1 MKVYAIAI
9 IASIGTMHLPAAAQ
23 DQDTAVKAKNAAERL
38 NKMSAAEKA
47 KLNKT
52 PIKAGIYP
60 APKAPHYGPAYG
72 SIIFVDTDPGETI
85 GGTLIMKPAIDAKG
99 DRVNEIKEGIT
110 TYMVHWGLEVGSP
123 GIDDDKGNGDLGGDC
138 MGFRDTGH
146 VVATPASE
154 VGDVMQ
160 WEIPQGTVVP
170 EGAVYFV
177 GHTLYGK
184 IHNLGKCTQTPIN
197 NIIR

>member
-1 MKVYAIAI
+1 MKFFAIAI
-9 IASIGTMHLPAAAQ
+9 ATSIVAAHLSASAQ
-23 DQDTAVKAKNAAERL
+23 DQNTAAKAKSAAERL
-38 NKMSAAEKA
+38 NTMTAAEKI

-52 PIKAGIYP
+52 PIKAGVYP
-60 APKAPHYGPAYG
+60 APEAPHYGPAYG
-72 SIIFVDTDPGETI
+72 SIVFVDTDMKDTI
-85 GGTLIMKPAIDAKG
+85 GGTLTMKPAVDAKG
-99 DRVNEIKEGIT
+99 NRVNEADEGIT
-110 TYMVHWGLEVGSP
+110 TYMVHWGLEVGAP
-123 GIDDDKGNGDLGGDC
+123 GVADDKGNGDLGGDC

-146 VVATPASE
+146 VVAMPASE
-154 VGDVMQ
+154 VGNVMQ

-184 IHNLGKCTQTPIN
+184 IHNLGKCTQTQIN